1 MVAESWFRGFL
12 KNSRKHAVGSEKVL
26 IGVLSFEV
34 SSLMSKLIH
43 LWRSLSDKQ
52 VVRTRE
58 EIMNSVGIRKLVS
71 DDDEYIVSLICAE
84 MIKNVEHV
92 ARAVARLAKKCSDP
106 CLKSFEQTFDDLIKI
121 GADPYEWQYTWKKM
135 DKKVKKMER
144 FIMIN
149 ANLHQEVETLAEL
162 EQILRRM
169 KSDDEPDTVNLI
181 RNEKAVV
188 WKQHEVKHLKE
199 ISLWNRT
206 YDYIVRLLAR
216 SLFTIVSRIGHV
228 FGFNHVIDVEITES
242 STLDSDYIYR
252 SQSVSV
258 LLQSSGHPS
267 ENKIPRY
274 SSGPL
279 ESITMKSGPISRK
292 NRANNFYSGPLGNSI
307 TASSPISGKHKN
319 MNFYSGPITKSGP
332 IPKAGKSVLKLWK
345 TRDKSST
352 LQGKTSDAKPNKLTT
367 VGPFKG
373 CMIGEN
379 NSSVKNCY
387 LNSNNVYSETLAGV
401 KDAGAEAHACHN
413 LLQSNLSII
422 SSKGKTP
429 NTPPGT
435 LGAAALALHYAN
447 VIIVIEKLA
456 ASPHLIGHDARD
468 DLYNMLPSSVR
479 VALRVKLKPFT
490 KSLASSV
497 YDTVLA
503 REWNE
508 AMLGILEW
516 LAPLAHNM
524 IRWQSERS
532 FEHQNLLSKTNVLL
546 IQTLYYANQEKTEAT
561 ITELLVGLNYI
572 WRYGREANAKAML
585 ECESGRTF
593 DYSSVLD

>member
-12 KNSRKHAVGSEKVL
+12 KNSRKHGDGSETKLV
-26 IGVLSFEV
+26 GVLSFEV

-43 LWRSLSDKQ
+43 LWRSLGDKQ
-52 VVRTRE
+52 VVRMRE

-71 DDDEYIVSLICAE
+71 DDDEYIVSLMCAE

-92 ARAVARLAKKCSDP
+92 ARAVSRLAKKCSDTY
-106 CLKSFEQTFDDLIKI
+106 LKSFEQTFEDLIKN
-121 GADPYEWQYTWKKM
+121 GADPYEWLYTWKKM

-144 FIMIN
+144 FIMLN

-162 EQILRRM
+162 EQILSRA
-169 KSDDEPDTVNLI
+169 KSNGDTDNVNFI

-188 WKQHEVKHLKE
+188 WKKHEVKHLKE

-228 FGFNHVIDVEITES
+228 FGFNHVINAEITDS
-242 STLDSDYIYR
+242 KTLDSDYIYR
-252 SQSVSV
+252 SQSLSV
-258 LLQSSGHPS
+258 LLQSSSHPS
-267 ENKIPRY
+267 ENNISRY

-279 ESITMKSGPISRK
+279 EKIPTASGPNSRK
-292 NRANNFYSGPLGNSI
+292 SRANNFYSGPLVNSI
-307 TASSPISGKHKN
+307 TASSPISGKHKS
-319 MNFYSGPITKSGP
+319 MSSYSGPLGRSTTKSVP
-332 IPKAGKSVLKLWK
+332 LPKSGKSVLKLWK
-345 TRDKSST
+345 NRDN
-352 LQGKTSDAKPNKLTT
+352 TSKPNKFATA
-367 VGPFKG
+367 GPFKG

-379 NSSVKNCY
+379 NSPVKNCY
-387 LNSNNVYSETLAGV
+387 LKSNDTYTRTLVGV
-401 KDAGAEAHACHN
+401 KDTGAEAHACPD
-413 LLQSNLSII
+413 LLRGDLSII
-422 SSKGKTP
+422 SSNSKML
-429 NTPPGT
+429 NAPPDT

-468 DLYNMLPSSVR
+468 DLYNMLPASVR
-479 VALRVKLKPFT
+479 AALRVKLKPFT
-490 KSLASSV
+490 KTLNSSV
-497 YDTVLA
+497 YDTTLA
-503 REWNE
+503 KEWND
-508 AMLGILEW
+508 AILGILEW

-546 IQTLYYANQEKTEAT
+546 VQTLFYANQEKTEAT
-561 ITELLVGLNYI
+561 ITELLIGLNYI
-572 WRYGREANAKAML
+572 WRYGREVNTKAIL

-593 DYSSVLD
+593 DDSLAVED